1 MIIETFTLVNI
12 TNGFRLPRK
21 SKSCYQQHDRRQ
33 SRGSSPGHMISHQ
46 HQDDTLYWNTG
57 ILGHF
62 QLTSSQL
69 SFSFLGRSLSI
80 LTPPYSIT
88 LLSCFPQSYSM
99 VLVISHL
106 FYQGLWFSKLWLSV
120 CTHYFIHTFPSPHT
134 HKHRMTSNVADVCV
148 LTISHIMNI
157 LGKFFLNSFRS
168 LSDKPSYRKRK

>member
-69 SFSFLGRSLSI
+69 SFFFSWSLTFYSHSTLFHNPPFLLPSI
-80 LTPPYSIT
+80 LQHGSCYQSLILSGFMIQQAVIECLYSLFHT
-88 LLSCFPQSYSM
+88 H
-99 VLVISHL
+99 ISL
-106 FYQGLWFSKLWLSV
+106 
-120 CTHYFIHTFPSPHT
+120 PPHT
-134 HKHRMTSNVADVCV
+134 QTQNDIKCSWCVCAHHF
-148 LTISHIMNI
+148 SYHEYFREI
-157 LGKFFLNSFRS
+157 LPEL
-168 LSDKPSYRKRK
+168 L